1 MNNTLFTNFQSFRAS
16 LNGSFLD
23 RSDVIDGLLTSLIT
37 KQNAFLFGPPGT
49 GKSELVRAITGG
61 FDGSKYF
68 GYLLSPTTDPSEL
81 YGPVAVSKLLKDEY
95 TRDVSGYLP
104 DCNVAFLD
112 ELFRGSSAVL
122 NSLLQILNERT
133 FNNGKQAIDTEI
145 QSIVAATNS
154 FPTEEALQAF
164 CDRFLFRPTIT
175 GLKSPIHKRTLMR
188 WAVAQSP
195 EWSRPKVESN
205 LTYKDLVE
213 LQKQAAKTT
222 VPDSFI
228 DQFAEILDMLESR
241 GISVSDRRRV
251 QILSFMKGWA
261 VVQGETEVHAA
272 MLHQTLKHIIYTNP
286 DEIEDIN
293 EVVKQVV
300 PTAEEFM
307 AGVKRAAQNTM
318 RRFESTKQSI
328 NDRTASVGDL
338 NRAVTEFGDML
349 RELKVL
355 NQKAEEELDNGNL
368 KFTAAARLKFT
379 KIIRELD
386 VNISTITTTISR
398 FKND

>member
-1 MNNTLFTNFQSFRAS
+1 MNNTLFTNFQSFRSS
-16 LNGSFLD
+16 LNSAFLD
-23 RSDVIDGLLTSLIT
+23 RSEVIDGLLTSLIT
-37 KQNAFLFGPPGT
+37 KQNSFLFGPPGT

-61 FDGSKYF
+61 FQGSKYF

-95 TRDVSGYLP
+95 TRDTSGYLP

-133 FNNGKQAIDTEI
+133 FNNGSKAIDTEI

-154 FPTEEALQAF
+154 FPTEESLQAF

-175 GLKSPIHKRTLMR
+175 GLKSPVHKRKLMQ
-188 WAVAQSP
+188 WAVSQDP
-195 EWSRPKVESN
+195 ETSRPVVKSLLSYE
-205 LTYKDLVE
+205 DLLE
-213 LQKQAAKTT
+213 LQNQASTAD
-222 VPDSFI
+222 VSEEFI
-228 DQFAEILDMLESR
+228 DDFAEVLDMLESR
-241 GISVSDRRRV
+241 GIKVSDRRRV
-251 QILSFMKGWA
+251 QILKFMKGWA
-261 VVQGETEVHAA
+261 VVQGETEVHAS

-293 EVVKQVV
+293 EVVKQVI

-307 AGVKRAAQNTM
+307 TSVKRASQNIM
-318 RRFESTKQSI
+318 RRFESTKQNI
-328 NDRTASVGDL
+328 NERNPNLADL
-338 NRAVTEFGDML
+338 NKAVLEFHDIL
-349 RELKVL
+349 RELKTL
-355 NQKAEEELDNGNL
+355 NTKAEEALDDTKMRFSASG
-368 KFTAAARLKFT
+368 RLKAT
-379 KIIRELD
+379 KIVRELD
-386 VNISTITTTISR
+386 VNINTVTATISR

>member
-1 MNNTLFTNFQSFRAS
+1 MNNTLFTNFQSFRSS
-16 LNGSFLD
+16 LNSAFLD
-23 RSDVIDGLLTSLIT
+23 RSEVIDGLLTSLIT
-37 KQNAFLFGPPGT
+37 KQNSFLFGPPGT

-61 FDGSKYF
+61 FQGSKYF

-95 TRDVSGYLP
+95 TRDTSGYLP

-133 FNNGKQAIDTEI
+133 FNNGSKAIDTEI

-154 FPTEEALQAF
+154 FPTEESLQAF

-175 GLKSPIHKRTLMR
+175 GLKSPVHKRRLMQ
-188 WAVAQSP
+188 WAVSQDP
-195 EWSRPKVESN
+195 ETSRPVVKSLLSYE
-205 LTYKDLVE
+205 DLLE
-213 LQKQAAKTT
+213 LQNQASTAD
-222 VPDSFI
+222 VSEEFI
-228 DQFAEILDMLESR
+228 DDFAEVLDMLESR
-241 GISVSDRRRV
+241 GITVSDRRRV
-251 QILSFMKGWA
+251 QILKFMKGWA
-261 VVQGETEVHAA
+261 VVQGETEVHAS

-293 EVVKQVV
+293 EVVKQVI

-307 AGVKRAAQNTM
+307 TSVKRASQNIM
-318 RRFESTKQSI
+318 RKFESTKQNI
-328 NDRTASVGDL
+328 KENPNLADL
-338 NRAVTEFGDML
+338 NRAVLEFHDIL
-349 RELKVL
+349 RELKTL
-355 NQKAEEELDNGNL
+355 NTKAEEALDDTKMRFSASG
-368 KFTAAARLKFT
+368 RLKAT
-379 KIIRELD
+379 KIVRELD
-386 VNISTITTTISR
+386 VNINTVTATISR

>member
-1 MNNTLFTNFQSFRAS
+1 MNNTLFTNFPSFRAS

-23 RSDVIDGLLTSLIT
+23 RADVIDGLLTSLIT

-175 GLKSPIHKRTLMR
+175 GLKSPTHKRTLMR

-195 EWSRPKVESN
+195 EWKRPKVEST

-222 VPDSFI
+222 VPDAFI

-318 RRFESTKQSI
+318 RRFESTRQSI
-328 NDRTASVGDL
+328 NDKTASVGDL

-386 VNISTITTTISR
+386 VNINTITTTISR

>member
-1 MNNTLFTNFQSFRAS
+1 MNNTLCTNFQSFRAS

>member
-23 RSDVIDGLLTSLIT
+23 RADVIDGLLTSLIT

-175 GLKSPIHKRTLMR
+175 GLKSPTHKRTLMR

-195 EWSRPKVESN
+195 EWKRPKVEST
-205 LTYKDLVE
+205 LTYEDLVE

-222 VPDSFI
+222 VPDAFI

-318 RRFESTKQSI
+318 RRFESTRQSI
-328 NDRTASVGDL
+328 NDKTASVGDL

-386 VNISTITTTISR
+386 VNINTITTTISR

>member
-23 RSDVIDGLLTSLIT
+23 RADVIDGLLTSLIT

-175 GLKSPIHKRTLMR
+175 GLKSPTHKRTLMR

-195 EWSRPKVESN
+195 EWSRPKVEST

-222 VPDSFI
+222 VPDAFI

-318 RRFESTKQSI
+318 RRFESTRQSI
-328 NDRTASVGDL
+328 NDKTASVGDL

-386 VNISTITTTISR
+386 VNINTITTTISR

>member
-37 KQNAFLFGPPGT
+37 EQNAFLFGPPGT

-175 GLKSPIHKRTLMR
+175 GLKSPTHKRTLMR

-222 VPDSFI
+222 VPDAFI

-349 RELKVL
+349 RELKLL

>member
-1 MNNTLFTNFQSFRAS
+1 MNNTLFTNFQSFRSS
-16 LNGSFLD
+16 LNSAFLD
-23 RSDVIDGLLTSLIT
+23 RSEVIDGLLTSLIT
-37 KQNAFLFGPPGT
+37 KQNSFLFGPPGT

-61 FDGSKYF
+61 FQGSKYF

-95 TRDVSGYLP
+95 TRDTSGYLP

-133 FNNGKQAIDTEI
+133 FNNGSKAIDTEI

-154 FPTEEALQAF
+154 FPTEESLQAF

-175 GLKSPIHKRTLMR
+175 GLKSPVHKRKLMQ
-188 WAVAQSP
+188 WAVSQDP
-195 EWSRPKVESN
+195 ETSRPVVKSLLSYE
-205 LTYKDLVE
+205 DLLE
-213 LQKQAAKTT
+213 LQDQASA
-222 VPDSFI
+222 VHVSEEFI
-228 DQFAEILDMLESR
+228 DDFAEVLDMLESR
-241 GISVSDRRRV
+241 GITVSDRRRV
-251 QILSFMKGWA
+251 QILKFMKGWA
-261 VVQGETEVHAA
+261 VVQGETEVHAS

-293 EVVKQVV
+293 EVVKQVI

-307 AGVKRAAQNTM
+307 TSVKRASQNIM
-318 RRFESTKQSI
+318 RKFESTKQNI
-328 NDRTASVGDL
+328 KENPNLADL
-338 NRAVTEFGDML
+338 NKAVLEFHDIL
-349 RELKVL
+349 RELKTL
-355 NQKAEEELDNGNL
+355 NTKAEEALDDTKMRFSASG
-368 KFTAAARLKFT
+368 RLKAT
-379 KIIRELD
+379 KIVRELD
-386 VNISTITTTISR
+386 VNINTVTATISR

>member
-1 MNNTLFTNFQSFRAS
+1 MNNTLFTNFQSFRSS
-16 LNGSFLD
+16 LNSAFLD
-23 RSDVIDGLLTSLIT
+23 RSEVIDGLLTSLIT
-37 KQNAFLFGPPGT
+37 KQNSFLFGPPGT

-61 FDGSKYF
+61 FQGSKYF

-95 TRDVSGYLP
+95 TRDTSGYLP

-133 FNNGKQAIDTEI
+133 FNNGSKAIDTEI

-154 FPTEEALQAF
+154 FPTEESLQAF

-175 GLKSPIHKRTLMR
+175 GLKSPVHKRKLMQ
-188 WAVAQSP
+188 WAVSQDP
-195 EWSRPKVESN
+195 ETSRPVVKSLLSYE
-205 LTYKDLVE
+205 DLLE
-213 LQKQAAKTT
+213 LQDQASA
-222 VPDSFI
+222 VHVSEEFI
-228 DQFAEILDMLESR
+228 DDFAEVLDMLESR
-241 GISVSDRRRV
+241 GITVSDRRRV
-251 QILSFMKGWA
+251 QILKFMKGWA
-261 VVQGETEVHAA
+261 VVQGETEVHAS

-293 EVVKQVV
+293 EVVKQVI

-307 AGVKRAAQNTM
+307 TSVKRASQNIM
-318 RRFESTKQSI
+318 RKFESTKQNI
-328 NDRTASVGDL
+328 NERNPNLADL
-338 NRAVTEFGDML
+338 NKAVLEFHDIL
-349 RELKVL
+349 RELKTL
-355 NQKAEEELDNGNL
+355 NTKAEEALDDTKMRFSASG
-368 KFTAAARLKFT
+368 RLKAT
-379 KIIRELD
+379 KIVRELD
-386 VNISTITTTISR
+386 VNINTVTATISR

>member
-1 MNNTLFTNFQSFRAS
+1 MNNTLFTNFQNFRSS
-16 LNGSFLD
+16 LNSAFLD
-23 RSDVIDGLLTSLIT
+23 RSEVIDGLLTSLIT
-37 KQNAFLFGPPGT
+37 KQNSFLFGPPGT

-61 FDGSKYF
+61 FQGSKYF

-95 TRDVSGYLP
+95 TRDTSGYLP

-133 FNNGKQAIDTEI
+133 FNNGSKAIDTEI

-154 FPTEEALQAF
+154 FPTEESLQAF

-175 GLKSPIHKRTLMR
+175 GLKSPVHKRKLMQ
-188 WAVAQSP
+188 WAVSQDP
-195 EWSRPKVESN
+195 ETSRPVVKSLLSYE
-205 LTYKDLVE
+205 DLLE
-213 LQKQAAKTT
+213 LQNQASIAD
-222 VPDSFI
+222 VSEEFI
-228 DQFAEILDMLESR
+228 DDFAEVLDMLESR
-241 GISVSDRRRV
+241 GITVSDRRRV
-251 QILSFMKGWA
+251 QILKFMKGWA
-261 VVQGETEVHAA
+261 VVQGETEVHAS

-293 EVVKQVV
+293 EVVKQVI

-307 AGVKRAAQNTM
+307 TSVKRASQNIM
-318 RRFESTKQSI
+318 RKFESTKQNI
-328 NDRTASVGDL
+328 NEISPNLADL
-338 NRAVTEFGDML
+338 NKAVLEFHDIL
-349 RELKVL
+349 RELKTL
-355 NQKAEEELDNGNL
+355 NTKAEEALDDTKMRFSASG
-368 KFTAAARLKFT
+368 RLKAT
-379 KIIRELD
+379 KIVRELD
-386 VNISTITTTISR
+386 VNINTVTATISR

>member
-23 RSDVIDGLLTSLIT
+23 RADVIDGLLTSLIT

-133 FNNGKQAIDTEI
+133 FNNGKEAIDTEI

-175 GLKSPIHKRTLMR
+175 GLKSPTHKRTLMR

-222 VPDSFI
+222 VPDAFI

-293 EVVKQVV
+293 EVVKHVV

-318 RRFESTKQSI
+318 RRFESTRQSI
-328 NDRTASVGDL
+328 NDKTASVGDL

-386 VNISTITTTISR
+386 VNINTITTTISR

>member
-23 RSDVIDGLLTSLIT
+23 RADVIDGLLTSLIT

-175 GLKSPIHKRTLMR
+175 GLKSPTHKRTLMR

-195 EWSRPKVESN
+195 EWKRPKVEST

-222 VPDSFI
+222 VPDAFI

-318 RRFESTKQSI
+318 RRFESTRQSI
-328 NDRTASVGDL
+328 NDKTASVGDL

-386 VNISTITTTISR
+386 VNINTITTTISR

>member
-1 MNNTLFTNFQSFRAS
+1 MNNTLFTNFQSFRSS
-16 LNGSFLD
+16 LNSAFLD
-23 RSDVIDGLLTSLIT
+23 RSEVIDGLLTSLIT
-37 KQNAFLFGPPGT
+37 KQNSFLFGPPGT

-61 FDGSKYF
+61 FQGSKYF

-95 TRDVSGYLP
+95 TRDTSGYLP

-133 FNNGKQAIDTEI
+133 FNNGSKAIDTEI

-154 FPTEEALQAF
+154 FPTEESLQAF

-175 GLKSPIHKRTLMR
+175 GLKSPVHKRKLMQ
-188 WAVAQSP
+188 WAVSQDP
-195 EWSRPKVESN
+195 ETSRPVVKSLLSYE
-205 LTYKDLVE
+205 DLLE
-213 LQKQAAKTT
+213 LQNQASIAD
-222 VPDSFI
+222 VSEEFI
-228 DQFAEILDMLESR
+228 DDFAEVLDMLESR
-241 GISVSDRRRV
+241 GITVSDRRRV
-251 QILSFMKGWA
+251 QILKFMKGWA
-261 VVQGETEVHAA
+261 VVQGETEVHAS

-293 EVVKQVV
+293 EVVKQVI

-307 AGVKRAAQNTM
+307 TSVKRASQNIM
-318 RRFESTKQSI
+318 RKFESTKQNI
-328 NDRTASVGDL
+328 NERNPNLADL
-338 NRAVTEFGDML
+338 NKAVLEFHDIL
-349 RELKVL
+349 RELKTL
-355 NQKAEEELDNGNL
+355 NTKAEEALDDTKMRFSASG
-368 KFTAAARLKFT
+368 RLKAT
-379 KIIRELD
+379 KIVRELD
-386 VNISTITTTISR
+386 VNINTVTATISR

>member
-222 VPDSFI
+222 VPDAFI

>member
-1 MNNTLFTNFQSFRAS
+1 MNNTLFTNFQSFRSS
-16 LNGSFLD
+16 LNSAFLD
-23 RSDVIDGLLTSLIT
+23 RSEVIDGLLTSLIT
-37 KQNAFLFGPPGT
+37 KQNSFLFGPPGT

-61 FDGSKYF
+61 FQGSKYF

-95 TRDVSGYLP
+95 TRDTSGYLP

-133 FNNGKQAIDTEI
+133 FNNGSKAIDTEI

-154 FPTEEALQAF
+154 FPTEESLQAF

-175 GLKSPIHKRTLMR
+175 GLKSPVHKRRLMQ
-188 WAVAQSP
+188 WAVSQDP
-195 EWSRPKVESN
+195 ETSRPVVKSLLSYE
-205 LTYKDLVE
+205 DLLE
-213 LQKQAAKTT
+213 LQNQASTAD
-222 VPDSFI
+222 VSEEFI
-228 DQFAEILDMLESR
+228 DDFAEVLDMLESR
-241 GISVSDRRRV
+241 GITVSDRRRV
-251 QILSFMKGWA
+251 QILKFMKGWA
-261 VVQGETEVHAA
+261 VVQGETEVHAS

-293 EVVKQVV
+293 EVVKQVI

-307 AGVKRAAQNTM
+307 TSVKRASQNIM
-318 RRFESTKQSI
+318 RKFESTKQNI
-328 NDRTASVGDL
+328 NERNPNLADL
-338 NRAVTEFGDML
+338 NKAVLEFHDIL
-349 RELKVL
+349 RELKTL
-355 NQKAEEELDNGNL
+355 NTKAEEALDDTKMRFSASG
-368 KFTAAARLKFT
+368 RLKAT
-379 KIIRELD
+379 KIVRELD
-386 VNISTITTTISR
+386 VNINTVTATISR

>member
-1 MNNTLFTNFQSFRAS
+1 MNNTLFTNFQSFRSS
-16 LNGSFLD
+16 LNSAFLD
-23 RSDVIDGLLTSLIT
+23 RSEVIDGLLTSLIT
-37 KQNAFLFGPPGT
+37 KQNSFLFGPPGT

-61 FDGSKYF
+61 FQGSKYF

-95 TRDVSGYLP
+95 TRDTSGYLP

-133 FNNGKQAIDTEI
+133 FNNGSKAIDTEI

-154 FPTEEALQAF
+154 FPTEESLQAF

-175 GLKSPIHKRTLMR
+175 GLKSPVHKRKLMQ
-188 WAVAQSP
+188 WAVSQDP
-195 EWSRPKVESN
+195 ETSRPVVKSLLSYE
-205 LTYKDLVE
+205 DLLE
-213 LQKQAAKTT
+213 LQNQASTAD
-222 VPDSFI
+222 VSEEFI
-228 DQFAEILDMLESR
+228 DDFAEVLDMLESR
-241 GISVSDRRRV
+241 GITVSDRRRV
-251 QILSFMKGWA
+251 QILKFMKGWA
-261 VVQGETEVHAA
+261 VVQGETEVHAS

-293 EVVKQVV
+293 EVVKQVI

-307 AGVKRAAQNTM
+307 TSVKRASQNIM
-318 RRFESTKQSI
+318 RKFESTKQNI
-328 NDRTASVGDL
+328 KENPNLADL
-338 NRAVTEFGDML
+338 NRAVLEFHDIL
-349 RELKVL
+349 RELKTL
-355 NQKAEEELDNGNL
+355 NTKAEEALDDTKMRFSASG
-368 KFTAAARLKFT
+368 RLKAT
-379 KIIRELD
+379 KIVRELD
-386 VNISTITTTISR
+386 VNINTVTATISR

>member
-1 MNNTLFTNFQSFRAS
+1 
-16 LNGSFLD
+16 
-23 RSDVIDGLLTSLIT
+23 
-37 KQNAFLFGPPGT
+37 
-49 GKSELVRAITGG
+49 
-61 FDGSKYF
+61 
-68 GYLLSPTTDPSEL
+68 
-81 YGPVAVSKLLKDEY
+81 
-95 TRDVSGYLP
+95 
-104 DCNVAFLD
+104 
-112 ELFRGSSAVL
+112 
-122 NSLLQILNERT
+122 
-133 FNNGKQAIDTEI
+133 
-145 QSIVAATNS
+145 
-154 FPTEEALQAF
+154 
-164 CDRFLFRPTIT
+164 
-175 GLKSPIHKRTLMR
+175 MR

-222 VPDSFI
+222 VPDAFI

-349 RELKVL
+349 RELKLL

>member
-1 MNNTLFTNFQSFRAS
+1 MNNTLFTNFQSFRSS
-16 LNGSFLD
+16 LNSAFLD
-23 RSDVIDGLLTSLIT
+23 RSEVIDGLLTSLIT
-37 KQNAFLFGPPGT
+37 KQNSFLFGPPGT

-61 FDGSKYF
+61 FQGSKYF

-95 TRDVSGYLP
+95 TRDTSGYLP

-133 FNNGKQAIDTEI
+133 FNNGSKAIDTEI

-154 FPTEEALQAF
+154 FPTEESLQAF

-175 GLKSPIHKRTLMR
+175 GLKSPVHKRKLMQ
-188 WAVAQSP
+188 WAVSQDP
-195 EWSRPKVESN
+195 ETSRPVVKSLLSYE
-205 LTYKDLVE
+205 DLLE
-213 LQKQAAKTT
+213 LQNQASTAD
-222 VPDSFI
+222 VSEEFI
-228 DQFAEILDMLESR
+228 DDFAEVLDMLESR
-241 GISVSDRRRV
+241 GITVSDRRRV
-251 QILSFMKGWA
+251 QILKFMKGWA
-261 VVQGETEVHAA
+261 VVQGETEVHAS

-293 EVVKQVV
+293 EVVKQVI

-307 AGVKRAAQNTM
+307 TSVKRASQNIM
-318 RRFESTKQSI
+318 RKFESTKQNI
-328 NDRTASVGDL
+328 NERNPNLADL
-338 NRAVTEFGDML
+338 NKAVLEFHDIL
-349 RELKVL
+349 RELKTL
-355 NQKAEEELDNGNL
+355 NTKAEEALDDTKMRFSASG
-368 KFTAAARLKFT
+368 RLKAT
-379 KIIRELD
+379 KIVRELD
-386 VNISTITTTISR
+386 VNINTVTATISR